1 MRDISDRF
9 KNEQNND
16 NRNYL
21 KYADITLTDGTVI
34 NLTNADFWS
43 NGMKFEDSVSDD
55 NTFNIGSAN
64 INTLNLSIN
73 NFDGKYTD
81 YDFTDATVICYVG
94 IELEPEDTS
103 ALLDT
108 TGDKIL
114 DTTGN
119 EIIVHKNALI
129 EKIRICTMTVI
140 DTPYQNTTI
149 IELECEDNMRKFD
162 RDYSASKL
170 KYPATRKQIIQ
181 DACKVCG
188 VTLDTLNFYQD
199 SYQIPARPDDEALT
213 FRQVIA
219 WTCQIGCQYARCDK
233 YGRLTIK
240 WYDTEVTDAN
250 RVAINSTNG
259 FTPNLDDVVITG
271 VQVTEYLESTSTDE
285 EASSYLYG
293 EEGYVLKISGNKL
306 IPQGTGEVV
315 ANIIGEKCVGMSFR
329 PFETEC
335 LTDIVLEA
343 GDAVLITDRKGN
355 KYKSYLTNVVLQP
368 GSFEQISCN
377 AESAARNSSKTY
389 SLVTQAAVDAR
400 KSVWRER
407 TTREQALQEFK
418 DRLDN
423 STGVYTTVQTQQDGS
438 QIFYLHDKPTLAE
451 SKAVWKMTAEAWG
464 VSTDGGQT
472 WNGGM
477 TVDGDTIV
485 RILNAVGVNAD
496 WINAGA
502 ITVTDTDGSII
513 FSVDMDT
520 KSVYLDGSVQIGGGK
535 SLNQTFAN
543 YLQESKDYSDGKL
556 SDYAETVTGSLGE
569 LQNQIDG
576 QIETFYYDYEPTLQ
590 NKPAS
595 NWTTTEERKKHEGD
609 LFFWKPNKET
619 GEGGYAYRFFYDSTV
634 GKWEWVLVQDTDIT
648 KALAAAQNAQDT
660 ADHKRRVFVTKP
672 QPPYDIGDLWSQEE
686 SEGGDIL
693 TCTVSRAKGASYVQ
707 SDWQKLNKYTD
718 DAKAEEA
725 LEAASLAR
733 NMTIQ
738 LDNDYQG
745 IPVDSDGNYTE
756 FPECTT
762 TATVMYGTQD
772 ITDNCTYT
780 ITTSQNIQ
788 GNWDKETKTYT
799 VTGLTADSGWV
810 NIKAAYLNNLVVSKQ
825 FSLAKQYAGPQ
836 GIPGKDGKDGKTQ
849 YTHLAYANSADGRTD
864 FSVSDGN
871 REYIGMYVDFVEAD
885 STDPTKYTWSLI
897 KGANGAQGVPG
908 TPGANGKTP
917 YFHIAYANSADGRT
931 GFSVDDSVN
940 KLYIGQYTDY
950 TPDDSTDPTKY
961 SWTKIKGEQGAA
973 GRTYFFQSNAD
984 VLLMG
989 ADKKITPAPL
999 IVDSFY
1005 RDGNGEIAQSQKGWW
1020 KLEKSTDNGAT
1031 WSALTV
1037 SQTAALDRLNVNVN
1051 SLSLNAHDMLKVS
1064 LYFDQSK
1071 TKLAD
1076 YQTYSVAVDVASLT
1090 QEQIVDILS
1099 DDGKFKGLYYEK
1111 DESGNQTLYIS
1122 FNAMKGGVISL
1133 GGTNNGN
1140 GQLKIYDADGNQI
1153 SRLGYTGYVVLNKNT
1168 GNPMVS
1174 LNTAGLRLYT
1184 DYTDADNYNALM
1196 LGKYG
1201 LYAQKVQNKV
1211 PELWMEGDT
1220 SKKWEGYIV
1229 RYLNNKVRI
1238 NTNSLFT
1245 DGCELGA
1252 NFSTDGSATIG
1263 KSLSVGGNATVDGT
1277 LMFYDLENQAK
1288 TSGKVKRQPVASVS
1302 ADGSQVA
1309 YLYSGTGSKHGDAAT
1324 YRRLGIRAK
1333 WGGSGFSTDYLYTT
1347 SQVSDIRLKEN
1358 IESSETD
1365 ALETVN
1371 RMKVRQFDWKERMG
1385 GWHQNIGF
1393 VADELEEIDPN
1404 LALGGGYDENGEMDI
1419 KQINSPYLLNYA
1431 IKAIQ
1436 ELSAKVDE
1444 QEKHIKELE
1453 RRLQ

>member
-1 MRDISDRF
+1 MRGISDRF

-108 TGDKIL
+108 IGDKIL

-170 KYPATRKQIIQ
+170 KYPATRKQIMQ

-219 WTCQIGCQYARCDK
+219 WVCQIGCQYARCDK

-240 WYDTEVTDAN
+240 WYDTEIADAD
-250 RVAINSTNG
+250 RVVIKSTNG

-271 VQVTEYLESTSTDE
+271 VQVTEYLESTSENE

-293 EEGYVLKISGNKL
+293 EEGYVLKISENKL

-315 ANIIGEKCVGMSFR
+315 ASIIGEKCVGMSFR

-451 SKAVWKMTAEAWG
+451 SQAVWKMTAEAWG

-502 ITVTDTDGSII
+502 ITVTDADGNII

-556 SDYAETVTGSLGE
+556 SDYAETVTSSLGE
-569 LQNQIDG
+569 LQDQIDG

-595 NWTTTEERKKHEGD
+595 DWTSAAERKKHIGD
-609 LFFWKPNKET
+609 LFFNKT
-619 GEGGYAYRFFYDSTV
+619 TGYAYRFMQDGATW
-634 GKWEWVLVQDTDIT
+634 GWTLVQDTDIT
-648 KALAAAQNAQDT
+648 KAMKAAEDAQDT

-672 QPPYDIGDLWSQEE
+672 QPPYDIGDLWSQSED
-686 SEGGDIL
+686 EGGDIL

-718 DAKAEEA
+718 DTKAEEA

-733 NMTIQ
+733 NMTMQ

-788 GNWDKETKTYT
+788 GNWNKETKTYT

-825 FSLAKQYAGPQ
+825 FSLAKQYAGKDGAN

-849 YTHLAYANSADGRTD
+849 YTHLAYANSADGTKD

-897 KGANGAQGVPG
+897 KGADGAQGVPG
-908 TPGANGKTP
+908 TPGADGKTP
-917 YFHIAYANSADGRT
+917 YFHIAYANSADGKT
-931 GFSVDDSVN
+931 GFSVDNSVD

-950 TPDDSTDPTKY
+950 TPNDSTDPTKY
-961 SWTKIKGEQGAA
+961 SWTKIKGEQGNA

-1005 RDGNGEIAQSQKGWW
+1005 RDGNGEVAQSQKGWW

-1037 SQTAALDRLNVNVN
+1037 SQTAALDRLSVNVN
-1051 SLSLNAHDMLKVS
+1051 GLSLKAHDMLKVS

-1099 DDGKFKGLYYEK
+1099 DGGKFKGLYYGK
-1111 DESGNQTLYIS
+1111 DESGNTTLYIS

-1211 PELWMEGDT
+1211 LELWMEGDT

-1252 NFSTDGSATIG
+1252 NILTNGSLTVERAAGLKGGAYVQGSFSFEDSEQTDERSPVRRRPIATLGTVGKKVAFIGCGQTQTGGTDIGASYKNYLEIRGQFTGAKNFVTSKFYSGSA
-1263 KSLSVGGNATVDGT
+1263 
-1277 LMFYDLENQAK
+1277 
-1288 TSGKVKRQPVASVS
+1288 P
-1302 ADGSQVA
+1302 
-1309 YLYSGTGSKHGDAAT
+1309 
-1324 YRRLGIRAK
+1324 
-1333 WGGSGFSTDYLYTT
+1333 
-1347 SQVSDIRLKEN
+1347 SDIRLKEN

-1365 ALETVN
+1365 ALEIVN

-1385 GWHQNIGF
+1385 GWHQDIGF

-1444 QEKHIKELE
+1444 QEKRIKELE

>member
-1 MRDISDRF
+1 MINVSNTF
-9 KNEQNND
+9 KEKLEAGEPV
-16 NRNYL
+16 RMVV
-21 KYADITLTDGTVI
+21 DITFPDGTKKTI
-34 NLTNADFWS
+34 NKDIMNGDNGFSDCADSSSFPVGATICKTLT
-43 NGMKFEDSVSDD
+43 
-55 NTFNIGSAN
+55 
-64 INTLNLSIN
+64 LSIN
-73 NFDGKYTD
+73 NDQEQWKNYSFYGAKIHAYLKLQTS
-81 YDFTDATVICYVG
+81 YAA
-94 IELEPEDTS
+94 PES
-103 ALLDT
+103 VSVLLDESYNPILDS
-108 TGDKIL
+108 TGDS
-114 DTTGN
+114 
-119 EIIVHKNALI
+119 IIATQAATK
-129 EKIRICTMTVI
+129 
-140 DTPYQNTTI
+140 DI
-149 IELECEDNMRKFD
+149 IETIDKGVYTVTTPEQ
-162 RDYSASKL
+162 YSDIINVTALDDMYKANKTYTSGLKL
-170 KYPATRKQIIQ
+170 PQSLINLVR
-181 DACKVCG
+181 DACKTVG
-188 VTLDTLNFYQD
+188 IGMNLTMDHGDIIIRSVPD
-199 SYQIPARPDDEALT
+199 SMT
-213 FRQVIA
+213 FRQLF
-219 WTCQIGCQYARCDK
+219 GYAAMVESANARIDYSGNLQFVK
-233 YGRLTIK
+233 WDFEKTNIPELKDYGNPPTL
-240 WYDTEVTDAN
+240 
-250 RVAINSTNG
+250 SS
-259 FTPNLDDVVITG
+259 DDIVITG
-271 VQVTEYLESTSTDE
+271 IKVTNGQSNDDTDTDY
-285 EASSYLYG
+285 SGMYG
-293 EEGYVLKISGNKL
+293 EEGYILELENEL
-306 IPQGTGEVV
+306 IDTDQLQTV
-315 ANIIGEKCVGMSFR
+315 ANIIGEQIVGARFR
-329 PFETEC
+329 N
-335 LTDIVLEA
+335 LE
-343 GDAVLITDRKGN
+343 GDLVYNPLVEFGDMVYTYDRLGN
-355 KYKSYLTNVVLQP
+355 KYLTPLTDVSGNVGGLTTVKTQADDP
-368 GSFEQISCN
+368 IRGSSDFYGNSTKAIV
-377 AESAARNSSKTY
+377 AARQMVQKETSAREEAIQRLAEILRSSSGLY
-389 SLVTQAAVDAR
+389 MTQ
-400 KSVWRER
+400 EP
-407 TTREQALQEFK
+407 
-418 DRLDN
+418 
-423 STGVYTTVQTQQDGS
+423 QQDGS
-438 QIFYLHDKPTLAE
+438 IIYYMHNKPTIKE
-451 SKAVWKMTAEAWG
+451 SNIIWKLTAEAFA
-464 VSTDGGQT
+464 VSIDGGKT
-472 WNGGM
+472 YPYGF
-477 TVDGDTIV
+477 
-485 RILNAVGVNAD
+485 AVTGELITRLLYAEGINAD
-496 WINAGA
+496 YINAGTLIVRDKSGNA
-502 ITVTDTDGSII
+502 I
-513 FSVDMDT
+513 FEADMDT
-520 KSVYLDGSVQIGGGK
+520 GSVTLDGSYVTIGGK
-535 SLNQTFAN
+535 PLDEKIEDV
-543 YLQESKDYSDGKL
+543 ESM
-556 SDYAETVTGSLGE
+556 
-569 LQNQIDG
+569 
-576 QIETFYYDYEPTLQ
+576 
-590 NKPAS
+590 
-595 NWTTTEERKKHEGD
+595 
-609 LFFWKPNKET
+609 
-619 GEGGYAYRFFYDSTV
+619 
-634 GKWEWVLVQDTDIT
+634 
-648 KALAAAQNAQDT
+648 AA
-660 ADHKRRVFVTKP
+660 
-672 QPPYDIGDLWSQEE
+672 
-686 SEGGDIL
+686 
-693 TCTVSRAKGASYVQ
+693 
-707 SDWQKLNKYTD
+707 
-718 DAKAEEA
+718 
-725 LEAASLAR
+725 LAR
-733 NMTIQ
+733 NMTMQ

-780 ITTSQNIQ
+780 ITASQNIQ
-788 GNWDKETKTYT
+788 GNWNKETKTYT

-836 GIPGKDGKDGKTQ
+836 GIPGVGIDGKTTYLHIQ
-849 YTHLAYANSADGRTD
+849 YAPVQNPTAAQMSKTPNKYIGTYTD
-864 FSVSDGN
+864 FSGV
-871 REYIGMYVDFVEAD
+871 D
-885 STDPTKYTWSLI
+885 STDPSKYTWA
-897 KGANGAQGVPG
+897 KFEGDQGAPG
-908 TPGANGKTP
+908 TPGVNGKTP

-950 TPDDSTDPTKY
+950 TPDDSTDPAKY
-961 SWTKIKGEQGAA
+961 SWTKIKGEPGTA

-989 ADKKITPAPL
+989 ADKKITPSSL

-1031 WSALTV
+1031 WATLTV
-1037 SQTAALDRLNVNVN
+1037 SQTAALDRLSINVN

-1111 DESGNQTLYIS
+1111 DESGNQTLFIS

-1174 LNTAGLRLYT
+1174 LNTAGLRLYM

-1201 LYAQKVQNKV
+1201 LYAQKVQNNV

-1263 KSLSVGGNATVDGT
+1263 KSLSVGGNATVNGT

-1302 ADGSQVA
+1302 ADDSQVA
-1309 YLYSGTGSKHGDAAT
+1309 YLFSGTGSKHGDTAT

-1333 WGGSGFSTDYLYTT
+1333 WGGSGFSTDYLYTA

-1358 IESSETD
+1358 VKNSETD

-1436 ELSAKVDE
+1436 ELSAKVE
-1444 QEKHIKELE
+1444 AQEKRINELE
-1453 RRLQ
+1453 RRLQDGKI

>member
-129 EKIRICTMTVI
+129 EKIRICTMTVM

-240 WYDTEVTDAN
+240 WYDTEIADAN

-293 EEGYVLKISGNKL
+293 EEGYVLKISENKL

-368 GSFEQISCN
+368 GTFEQISCN

-400 KSVWRER
+400 KSVWKER

-569 LQNQIDG
+569 LQDQIDG

-595 NWTTTEERKKHEGD
+595 DWTSAAERKKHIGD
-609 LFFWKPNKET
+609 LFFNKT
-619 GEGGYAYRFFYDSTV
+619 TGYAYRFMQDGATW
-634 GKWEWVLVQDTDIT
+634 GWILVQDTDIT
-648 KALAAAQNAQDT
+648 KAMKAAENAQDT

-672 QPPYDIGDLWSQEE
+672 QPPYDIGDLWSQGED
-686 SEGGDIL
+686 EGGDIL

-718 DAKAEEA
+718 DTKAEEA

-733 NMTIQ
+733 NMTMQ

-788 GNWDKETKTYT
+788 GSWNKETKTYT

-836 GIPGKDGKDGKTQ
+836 GIPGVGTDGKTQ
-849 YTHLAYANSADGRTD
+849 YTHLAYANSADGQTD

-908 TPGANGKTP
+908 TPGVNGKTP

-961 SWTKIKGEQGAA
+961 SWTKIKGEQGTA

-989 ADKKITPAPL
+989 ADKKITPSSL

-1005 RDGNGEIAQSQKGWW
+1005 RDGNGEAAQSQKGWW
-1020 KLEKSTDNGAT
+1020 KLEKSTDSGAT
-1031 WSALTV
+1031 WAILTV
-1037 SQTAALDRLNVNVN
+1037 SQTAALDRLKINVNG
-1051 SLSLNAHDMLKVS
+1051 LSLKAHDMLKVS

-1099 DDGKFKGLYYEK
+1099 DSGKFKGLYYEK
-1111 DESGNQTLYIS
+1111 DESGNQTLFIS

-1184 DYTDADNYNALM
+1184 GYTDAKNYQALM

-1201 LYAQKVQNKV
+1201 LYAQDVSDDAIRLWQEGTGDGYVVKYQN
-1211 PELWMEGDT
+1211 DT
-1220 SKKWEGYIV
+1220 IRIYTD
-1229 RYLNNKVRI
+1229 YLTAMSDVTVKGTTALKDAYV
-1238 NTNSLFT
+1238 TGKFT
-1245 DGCELGA
+1245 FKDYGVE
-1252 NFSTDGSATIG
+1252 D
-1263 KSLSVGGNATVDGT
+1263 
-1277 LMFYDLENQAK
+1277 
-1288 TSGKVKRQPVASVS
+1288 SGQNIRRRPVASVTNATNRVAHLSSSVESGKAALAIS
-1302 ADGSQVA
+1302 AQWGSTN
-1309 YLYSGTGSKHGDAAT
+1309 YSLRKLYNDSA
-1324 YRRLGIRAK
+1324 
-1333 WGGSGFSTDYLYTT
+1333 
-1347 SQVSDIRLKEN
+1347 SDVRLKKNFEDCEVN
-1358 IESSETD
+1358 ALD
-1365 ALETVN
+1365 AVCK
-1371 RMKVRQFDWKERMG
+1371 MPVCSFDWKENG
-1385 GWHQNIGF
+1385 VHQPLGL
-1393 VADELEEIDPN
+1393 VADDLEKIDPL
-1404 LALGGGYDENGEMDI
+1404 LALGGGYNEDGSINA
-1419 KQINSPYLLNYA
+1419 KQIDRLLLTEYA

-1444 QEKHIKELE
+1444 QEKRIKELE

>member
-1 MRDISDRF
+1 MINVSNAFREKLEAGEPVRMVV
-9 KNEQNND
+9 
-16 NRNYL
+16 
-21 KYADITLTDGTVI
+21 DITFPDGTKKTI
-34 NLTNADFWS
+34 NKDIMNGDNGFSDCAESSSFPVGATICKTLT
-43 NGMKFEDSVSDD
+43 
-55 NTFNIGSAN
+55 
-64 INTLNLSIN
+64 LSIN
-73 NFDGKYTD
+73 NDQEQWKNYNFYGAKIHAYLKLQTS
-81 YDFTDATVICYVG
+81 YAA
-94 IELEPEDTS
+94 PESVST
-103 ALLDT
+103 LLDESYNPILDS
-108 TGDKIL
+108 TGDP
-114 DTTGN
+114 
-119 EIIVHKNALI
+119 IIATQAATK
-129 EKIRICTMTVI
+129 
-140 DTPYQNTTI
+140 DI
-149 IELECEDNMRKFD
+149 IETIDKGVYTVTTPEQ
-162 RDYSASKL
+162 YSDIINVTALDDMYKANKTYTSGLKL
-170 KYPATRKQIIQ
+170 PQSLINLVR
-181 DACKVCG
+181 DACKTVG
-188 VTLDTLNFYQD
+188 IGMNLTMKHGDIIIRSVPD
-199 SYQIPARPDDEALT
+199 SMT
-213 FRQVIA
+213 FRQLF
-219 WTCQIGCQYARCDK
+219 GYAAMVESANARIDYFGNLQFVK
-233 YGRLTIK
+233 WDFEKADVPELKNYGNPPTL
-240 WYDTEVTDAN
+240 
-250 RVAINSTNG
+250 SS
-259 FTPNLDDVVITG
+259 DDIVITG
-271 VQVTEYLESTSTDE
+271 IKVTNGQSNDDANTDY
-285 EASSYLYG
+285 SGMYG
-293 EEGYVLKISGNKL
+293 EEGYVLELENEL
-306 IPQGTGEVV
+306 IDTDQLQTV
-315 ANIIGEKCVGMSFR
+315 ANIIGEQIAGARFR
-329 PFETEC
+329 N
-335 LTDIVLEA
+335 LE
-343 GDAVLITDRKGN
+343 GDLVYNPLVEFGDMVYTYDRLGN
-355 KYKSYLTNVVLQP
+355 KYLTPLTDVSGNVGGLTTVKTQADDP
-368 GSFEQISCN
+368 IRGSSDFYGNSTKTIV
-377 AESAARNSSKTY
+377 AARQMVQKEKSAREEAIQRLAETLKSSSGLY
-389 SLVTQAAVDAR
+389 MTQ
-400 KSVWRER
+400 KP
-407 TTREQALQEFK
+407 
-418 DRLDN
+418 
-423 STGVYTTVQTQQDGS
+423 QQDGS
-438 QIFYLHDKPTLAE
+438 IIYYMHNKATIAE
-451 SKAVWKMTAEAWG
+451 SNIIWKLTAEAFA
-464 VSTDGGQT
+464 VSIDGGKT
-472 WNGGM
+472 YPYGF
-477 TVDGDTIV
+477 
-485 RILNAVGVNAD
+485 AVTGELITRLLYAEGINAD
-496 WINAGA
+496 YINAGTL
-502 ITVTDTDGSII
+502 IVRDKSGNVI
-513 FSVDMDT
+513 FEADMDT
-520 KSVYLDGSVQIGGGK
+520 GTVTLDGSYVTIGGK
-535 SLNQTFAN
+535 PLD
-543 YLQESKDYSDGKL
+543 EK
-556 SDYAETVTGSLGE
+556 
-569 LQNQIDG
+569 
-576 QIETFYYDYEPTLQ
+576 IEDVE
-590 NKPAS
+590 NM
-595 NWTTTEERKKHEGD
+595 
-609 LFFWKPNKET
+609 
-619 GEGGYAYRFFYDSTV
+619 
-634 GKWEWVLVQDTDIT
+634 
-648 KALAAAQNAQDT
+648 AA
-660 ADHKRRVFVTKP
+660 
-672 QPPYDIGDLWSQEE
+672 
-686 SEGGDIL
+686 
-693 TCTVSRAKGASYVQ
+693 
-707 SDWQKLNKYTD
+707 
-718 DAKAEEA
+718 
-725 LEAASLAR
+725 LAR
-733 NMTIQ
+733 NMTMQ

-780 ITTSQNIQ
+780 ITASQNIQ
-788 GNWDKETKTYT
+788 GNWNKETKTYT

-836 GIPGKDGKDGKTQ
+836 GIPGVGIDGKTTYLHIQ
-849 YTHLAYANSADGRTD
+849 YAPVQNPTAAQMSKTPNKYIGTYTDFSGVDSTDPSKYTWAKFEGDQGVPGTPGVNGKTPYFHIAYANSADGKTD

-897 KGANGAQGVPG
+897 KGADGAQGVPG
-908 TPGANGKTP
+908 TPGVNGKTP

-961 SWTKIKGEQGAA
+961 SWTKIKGEPGTA

-989 ADKKITPAPL
+989 ADKKITPASL

-1020 KLEKSTDNGAT
+1020 KLEKSTDSGAT
-1031 WSALTV
+1031 WAILTV
-1037 SQTAALDRLNVNVN
+1037 SQTAALDRLKINVNG
-1051 SLSLNAHDMLKVS
+1051 LSLKAHDMLKVS

-1201 LYAQKVQNKV
+1201 LYAQKVQNNV

-1263 KSLSVGGNATVDGT
+1263 KSLSVGGNSTVNGT

-1302 ADGSQVA
+1302 ADDSQVA
-1309 YLYSGTGSKHGDAAT
+1309 YLFSGTGSKHGDAAT

-1333 WGGSGFSTDYLYTT
+1333 WGGSGFSTDYLYTA

-1358 IESSETD
+1358 VKNSETD

>member
-1 MRDISDRF
+1 MINVSNAFREKLEAGEPVRMVV
-9 KNEQNND
+9 
-16 NRNYL
+16 
-21 KYADITLTDGTVI
+21 DITFPDGTKKTI
-34 NLTNADFWS
+34 NKDIMNGDNGFSDCAESSSFPVGATVCKTLT
-43 NGMKFEDSVSDD
+43 
-55 NTFNIGSAN
+55 
-64 INTLNLSIN
+64 LSIN
-73 NFDGKYTD
+73 NDQEQWKNYNFYGAKVHAYLKLQTS
-81 YDFTDATVICYVG
+81 YAA
-94 IELEPEDTS
+94 PESVST
-103 ALLDT
+103 LLDESYNPILDS
-108 TGDKIL
+108 TGDP
-114 DTTGN
+114 
-119 EIIVHKNALI
+119 IIATQAATK
-129 EKIRICTMTVI
+129 
-140 DTPYQNTTI
+140 DI
-149 IELECEDNMRKFD
+149 IETIDKGVYTVTTPEQ
-162 RDYSASKL
+162 YSDIINVTALDDMYKANKVYTSGLKL
-170 KYPATRKQIIQ
+170 PQSLINLVR
-181 DACKVCG
+181 DACKTVG
-188 VTLDTLNFYQD
+188 IGMNLTMDHGDIIIIRSVPD
-199 SYQIPARPDDEALT
+199 SMT
-213 FRQVIA
+213 FRQLF
-219 WTCQIGCQYARCDK
+219 GYAAMVESANARIDYSGNLQFVK
-233 YGRLTIK
+233 WDFEKTNIPELKDYGNPPTL
-240 WYDTEVTDAN
+240 
-250 RVAINSTNG
+250 SS
-259 FTPNLDDVVITG
+259 DDIVITG
-271 VQVTEYLESTSTDE
+271 IKVTNGQSNDDTDTDY
-285 EASSYLYG
+285 SGMYG
-293 EEGYVLKISGNKL
+293 EEGYILELENEL
-306 IPQGTGEVV
+306 IDTDQLQTV
-315 ANIIGEKCVGMSFR
+315 ANIIGEQIVGARFR
-329 PFETEC
+329 N
-335 LTDIVLEA
+335 LE
-343 GDAVLITDRKGN
+343 GDLVYNPLVEFGDMVYTYDRLGN
-355 KYKSYLTNVVLQP
+355 KYLTPLTDVSGNVGGLTTVKTQADDP
-368 GSFEQISCN
+368 IRGSSDFYGNSTKAIV
-377 AESAARNSSKTY
+377 AARRMVQKETSAREEAIKRLAETLSSSSGLY
-389 SLVTQAAVDAR
+389 MTQ
-400 KSVWRER
+400 EP
-407 TTREQALQEFK
+407 
-418 DRLDN
+418 
-423 STGVYTTVQTQQDGS
+423 QQDGS
-438 QIFYLHDKPTLAE
+438 IIYYMHNKPTIAE
-451 SKAVWKMTAEAWG
+451 SNIIWKLTAEAFA
-464 VSTDGGQT
+464 VSIDGGKT
-472 WNGGM
+472 YPYGF
-477 TVDGDTIV
+477 
-485 RILNAVGVNAD
+485 AVTGELITRLLYAEGINAD
-496 WINAGA
+496 YINAGTL
-502 ITVTDTDGSII
+502 IVRDKRGNVI
-513 FSVDMDT
+513 FEADMDT
-520 KSVYLDGSVQIGGGK
+520 GSVTLNGSYVTIGGK
-535 SLNQTFAN
+535 PLD
-543 YLQESKDYSDGKL
+543 EK
-556 SDYAETVTGSLGE
+556 
-569 LQNQIDG
+569 
-576 QIETFYYDYEPTLQ
+576 IEDVE
-590 NKPAS
+590 NM
-595 NWTTTEERKKHEGD
+595 
-609 LFFWKPNKET
+609 
-619 GEGGYAYRFFYDSTV
+619 
-634 GKWEWVLVQDTDIT
+634 
-648 KALAAAQNAQDT
+648 AA
-660 ADHKRRVFVTKP
+660 
-672 QPPYDIGDLWSQEE
+672 
-686 SEGGDIL
+686 
-693 TCTVSRAKGASYVQ
+693 
-707 SDWQKLNKYTD
+707 
-718 DAKAEEA
+718 
-725 LEAASLAR
+725 LAR
-733 NMTIQ
+733 NMTMQ

-788 GNWDKETKTYT
+788 GSWNKENKTYT

-836 GIPGKDGKDGKTQ
+836 GIPGIGTDGKTTYLHIQYAPVQNPTAAQMSKTPNKYIGTYTDFSGVDSTDPSKYTWAKFEGDQGAQGPKGADGKSSYTWMKYATRPDGLDMSDNPDYVKLLDSTGSPILDSAGEQIYTVTQATYIGIATNKGTATESTNPADYAWSRFRGVDGYDGKDGANGIPGKDGKDGKTQ
-849 YTHLAYANSADGRTD
+849 YTHLAYANSADGKTD

-908 TPGANGKTP
+908 TPGTNGKTP

-931 GFSVDDSVN
+931 GFSVDNSVD

-961 SWTKIKGEQGAA
+961 SWTKIKGEPGTA

-989 ADKKITPAPL
+989 ADKKITPSPL

-1005 RDGNGEIAQSQKGWW
+1005 RDGNGEVAQSQKGWW

-1031 WSALTV
+1031 WAILTV
-1037 SQTAALDRLNVNVN
+1037 SQTAALDRLNINVN
-1051 SLSLNAHDMLKVS
+1051 SLSLKAHDMLKVS

-1071 TKLAD
+1071 SKLAD

-1111 DESGNQTLYIS
+1111 DESGNQTLFIS

-1201 LYAQKVQNKV
+1201 LYAQKVQNNV

-1245 DGCELGA
+1245 DRCELGA

-1263 KSLSVGGNATVDGT
+1263 KSLSVGGNATVNGT

-1302 ADGSQVA
+1302 ADDSQVA
-1309 YLYSGTGSKHGDAAT
+1309 YLFSGTGSKHGDAAT

-1358 IESSETD
+1358 VKNSETD

-1404 LALGGGYDENGEMDI
+1404 LALGGGYDENGEMDV

-1444 QEKHIKELE
+1444 QDKRINELE
-1453 RRLQ
+1453 RRLQDGKI